1 MRAMRSLRL
10 LQLATGLLLLP
21 WVLVVALLLGTHAGP
36 AAGALVL
43 LLSLGLGLLLPV
55 ALGLGTLLGLLA
67 LIWAARSG
75 TLLQMWRWLWGFFL
89 ALGALAL
96 GLGWLTNGIRLP

>member
-1 MRAMRSLRL
+1 MGPLRW

-21 WVLVVALLLGTHAGP
+21 WVLVVAMLLGTLAGS
-36 AAGALVL
+36 AGGGLVTL
-43 LLSLGLGLLLPV
+43 LVVGLGLFLPV

-67 LIWAARSG
+67 LIWAVRSG
-75 TLLQMWRWLWGFFL
+75 TLLQMWRGLWGFFL
-89 ALGALAL
+89 ALGALVL